1 MSITKINYEG
11 AEVPIIER
19 RTTDYIQKQFDLSV
33 ERRIKPG
40 ETSYDPFGLK
50 EKEAIKNDS
59 GKPDWTL
66 VPFQSLE
73 GMVQV
78 LEFGA
83 KKYAAYNWTKG
94 GGFSWV
100 RVTASCFRHLF
111 AWLAGQDNDPE
122 SGLNHIY
129 HAQCNLLFLAH
140 YIRNKELYNKDDRV
154 KNV

>member
-19 RTTDYIQKQFDLSV
+19 RATSNPDGSYSKYEPFSTKINLSETTFLDKAAV
-33 ERRIKPG
+33 
-40 ETSYDPFGLK
+40 
-50 EKEAIKNDS
+50 KNDA
-59 GKPDWTL
+59 GKLDWTL

-140 YIRNKELYNKDDRV
+140 YIRNKELYSKDDRV